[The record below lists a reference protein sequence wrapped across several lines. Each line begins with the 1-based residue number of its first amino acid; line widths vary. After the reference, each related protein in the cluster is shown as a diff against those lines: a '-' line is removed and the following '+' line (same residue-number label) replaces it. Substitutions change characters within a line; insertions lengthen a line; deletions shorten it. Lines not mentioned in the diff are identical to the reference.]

1 MVLIVCHRPNL
12 PHPFAPLTSE
22 RGPSDRAR
30 GLVSLRPMEL
40 SGRWVATEAND
51 DVRRFGISLDSDD
64 SDWAPIAVPGHWQH
78 APTLEASTGPVMYRH
93 RFWAEPP
100 AEGTRR
106 WITLDGIL
114 YQGDAWLDGAYL
126 GDAEGYFSP
135 HSFEVTQLARIG
147 DEHVLAVEVACPPQS
162 DVRTSITGILQGW
175 PGLPDGWNP
184 GGLWRSVQMYDTG
197 PVRINRLRVLCR
209 DADAGRAHVVFST
222 TLDSVQALD
231 IVVRTYRNGEAID
244 EQLSAIASGQNEL
257 EWSVDIRDPELWWP
271 RELGDQPLSTFT
283 VEVTVDGDRSD
294 SRSRRI
300 GLRQIEWSDWILSI
314 NGERLF
320 LRGANLWP
328 MTTALADVTDAMVE
342 RDFGHA
348 LDLGLNALRVRGH
361 IGPRRLYDR
370 ADELGLLLLQD
381 FPLERIQARNVRG
394 RAVAQA
400 ELAVD
405 QFGHHPSIALWSAH
419 NEPTGA
425 PTASETDWRGR
436 LRDTAAQQLPTW
448 NKSILDRWVKRA
460 FERSDP
466 SRPTIAH
473 SGVVPHLPQLDGT
486 DSHLWYGWRQG
497 DARDLARR
505 ANRLPRV
512 VRFVSEFG
520 SDSVPTSAAFIDR
533 QLVTRAWPNLDWEAI
548 ASEFGYARETM
559 EALFDP
565 VDFDTFDAWRETTQL
580 YQSYVLKVQIE
591 TLRRLKY
598 RPTGGFCFSAL
609 ADPSPTISASV
620 LDDAR
625 IPKDAY
631 ESVRQACAPVIVVAD
646 LLPDWINPGDR
657 LSLDVHLVNDRRTSI
672 AAARVTATADW
683 AGGHR
688 TWEFGGPVDADEV
701 VKVGV
706 IDFEVPD
713 TLGEL
718 AIELVATEA
727 DGTPLNGNRY
737 TTAVTLPPT

>member
-1 MVLIVCHRPNL
+1 
-12 PHPFAPLTSE
+12 
-22 RGPSDRAR
+22 
-30 GLVSLRPMEL
+30 MEL
-40 SGRWVATEAND
+40 SGRWVATEAD
-51 DVRRFGISLDSDD
+51 DDIRRFGIGLDSDD
-64 SDWAPIAVPGHWQH
+64 SSWVPITVPGHWQH
-78 APTLEASTGPVMYRH
+78 VPTLASSTGPVMYRH

-100 AEGTRR
+100 AAGARR
-106 WITLDGIL
+106 WITLDGVL

-126 GDAEGYFSP
+126 GDAEGYFFP

-147 DEHVLAVEVACPPQS
+147 DEHVLAIEVACPPQS
-162 DVRTSITGILQGW
+162 DVRTSITGVLQAW
-175 PGLPDGWNP
+175 QGLPEGWNP
-184 GGLWRSVQMYDTG
+184 GGLWRSVRMYDTG

-209 DADAGRAHVVFST
+209 DADAGQAHVMFSA
-222 TLDSVQALD
+222 TLDSEQALD
-231 IVVRTYRNGEAID
+231 VVVRTFRHGEAID
-244 EQLSAIASGQNEL
+244 EQTSAIAPGQNEL

-271 RELGDQPLSTFT
+271 TELGDQPLSTFT
-283 VEVTVDGDRSD
+283 VEVAVDGDRSD

-300 GLRQIEWSDWILSI
+300 GLRQIEWSDWIFSV

-328 MTTALADVTDAMVE
+328 VAAGLADITDEMIE
-342 RDFGHA
+342 RDLGLA
-348 LDLGLNALRVRGH
+348 LDLGLNSMRVRGH
-361 IGPRRLYDR
+361 IAPRRLYDR

-381 FPLERIQARNVRG
+381 FPLERVQARNVRS

-400 ELAVD
+400 EVAVD
-405 QFGHHPSIALWSAH
+405 QLGHHPSIALWSAH

-425 PTASETDWRGR
+425 PTSSETDWRRR
-436 LRDTAAQQLPTW
+436 LRDAAAQQLPTW
-448 NKSILDRWVKRA
+448 NKSILDRWVKRS

-473 SGVVPHLPQLDGT
+473 SGVVPHLTQPDGT

-497 DARDLARR
+497 DARDLAKR
-505 ANRLPRV
+505 ANRVPRS

-520 SDSVPTSAAFIDR
+520 ADSVPFSAPFIDE
-533 QLVTRAWPNLDWEAI
+533 QLTRHTWPNLDWEEI
-548 ASEFGYARETM
+548 ETGYGYARETM

-565 VDFDTFDAWRETTQL
+565 RDFASFDEWRRTTQL

-620 LDDAR
+620 LDHERNA
-625 IPKDAY
+625 KDAY
-631 ESVRQACAPVIVVAD
+631 ETVRAACAPVIVVAD

-657 LSLDVHLVNDRRTSI
+657 LLLDVHLVNDRRTSI
-672 AAARVTATADW
+672 EAAHVDASAIW
-683 AGGHR
+683 AGGR
-688 TWEFGGPVDADEV
+688 RDWVFGGPVDADEV

-706 IDFEVPD
+706 IDFEVPN

-727 DGTPLNGNRY
+727 DGATLNGNRY
-737 TTAVTLPPT
+737 TTAVTVPPA